1 MSALLW
7 LLLFALFA
15 LLPLLPLLAFSCR
28 LFESLDCCALEASL
42 DLSSPE
48 AGGGE
53 GEGDDLSAGGGGEGD
68 DLSAGGGGEGE
79 GDDDLSAAAG
89 EGGLA
94 ALLLFALLPPPP
106 RACSALLP
114 LLPWSSARR
123 GTAVSSADAGPAAA
137 KRKAAATARRAKAA
151 AARTRGRAILGVVAF
166 CVVISQAKK
175 MTRTWVNKGENEQ
188 GEEREREEREKS
200 LRKFRTR
207 GEPSSSVSFLGN
219 DLTPIESSPGTSN
232 GALFERCLIRR

>member
-1 MSALLW
+1 MSSGAGAGAFLSALLW

-28 LFESLDCCALEASL
+28 LLESLDCCALEASL

-53 GEGDDLSAGGGGEGD
+53 GEGDDLSAGGD
-68 DLSAGGGGEGE
+68 GEGE

-94 ALLLFALLPPPP
+94 ALLLFPLLPPPP